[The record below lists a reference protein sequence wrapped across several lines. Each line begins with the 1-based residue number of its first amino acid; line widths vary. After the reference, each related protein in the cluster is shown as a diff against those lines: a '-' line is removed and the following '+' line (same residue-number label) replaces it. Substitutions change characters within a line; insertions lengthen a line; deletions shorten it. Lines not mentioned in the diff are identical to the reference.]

1 MDLLLFLVRKHKMNP
16 LELKISEITDEFVEY
31 VDNMKELDIEVA
43 GDFMLM
49 TSTLMEIKSKLLL
62 EPSPSVVEK
71 QNLIARRLY
80 EYALVKDAAKEL
92 QELHDRHSNE
102 YVVSVLPPANGE
114 KKPEQIPNVF
124 WKVLKSVEEEI
135 KLRNKVYKISKESY
149 SVSKKLKELKNFISL
164 KKRVKIRDVLLK
176 AQDRLEAV
184 VIFVAM
190 LELLRINFISL
201 DIPKREVFIHEH
213 EAKS

>member
-31 VDNMKELDIEVA
+31 VDNMKELDIEAA

-49 TSTLMEIKSKLLL
+49 ASTLMEIKSKLLL
-62 EPSPSVVEK
+62 EPSPSAVEK

-92 QELHDRHSNE
+92 QKLYDRHSNE
-102 YVVSVLPPANGE
+102 YAVSVLPPTNDE
-114 KKPEQIPNVF
+114 KKAEQIPNVF
-124 WKVLKSVEEEI
+124 WEVLKSVEEEI

-149 SVSKKLKELKNFISL
+149 SVSKKLEEIKNFISL
-164 KKRVKIRDVLLK
+164 KKRAKIRDMLLE
-176 AQDRLEAV
+176 ARDRLEAV

-201 DIPKREVFIHEH
+201 DISKREVFIHEH
-213 EAKS
+213 EVKS